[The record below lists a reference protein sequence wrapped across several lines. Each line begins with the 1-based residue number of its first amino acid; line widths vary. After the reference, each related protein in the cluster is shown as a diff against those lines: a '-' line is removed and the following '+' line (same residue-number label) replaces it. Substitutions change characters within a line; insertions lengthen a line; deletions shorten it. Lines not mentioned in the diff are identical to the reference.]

1 MIISTYDP
9 DYWQLVPKEPT
20 DAMLGAGLKHIE
32 GMASLP
38 SAWGDMLAVAPKHTP
53 LENFRNP
60 LTPYGQLV
68 RVLRRM
74 ADVTLMDMSR
84 ATGKTPAQ
92 LSAIETGRKKVTK
105 DDIIRAYSFFAS
117 KGIPIAP
124 ELLEY
129 AADLKQVITADNA
142 GQIIEALQA
151 KTAPTNNRD

>member
-1 MIISTYDP
+1 MNVSTYDP
-9 DYWQLVPKEPT
+9 DYWQLVPKNPT
-20 DAMLGAGLKHIE
+20 PEMLDSVWGRNTAAYDEMLKN
-32 GMASLP
+32 
-38 SAWGDMLAVAPKHTP
+38 APKHTP

-68 RVLRRM
+68 RVLRRL

-84 ATGKTPAQ
+84 STGKTPAQ

-105 DDIIRAYSFFAS
+105 DDIIRTYSFFAS

-129 AADLKQVITADNA
+129 AADLKPTITAESA

-151 KTAPTNNRD
+151 KTAPKNYRD